1 MRLHFLLL
9 LLLPTLAFSQNLKTR
24 FEKTGGKETATYA
37 ECIAFYKQV
46 DQLSDL
52 VQMKSYGTTDAGFP
66 LHLVLVSADKDFNIA
81 SLKRKARRFIFIN
94 NGIHPGEP
102 DGIDASMQ
110 LVRDIAE
117 KRKTL
122 PQNVVLAIIPVYN
135 VGGMLNRSSNYRVDQ
150 DGPAE
155 FGFRG
160 NAQNYDLNRDF
171 IKVDS
176 RNAQTFTQIFHLL
189 DPDVFVD
196 NHVSNGADYQHVMTL
211 IASQHNRLG
220 GEMGKFMNGTFEPA
234 LYSLMKQK
242 GFDLVPYVNHF
253 GETPEK
259 GWSEFWD
266 SPRYSSGYASLF
278 NTFAFVPETHMLKPY
293 PQRVQAT
300 YALMESFIDFTSKN
314 STQIGNLRAEQKK
327 AQLAQNHFPIAW
339 KLDRSQSKQITY
351 KGFASGKKES
361 EVSRLPRL
369 YYDRSKP
376 YEVQVPFYNFY
387 RDTLSVQKPVAYI
400 IPQGWWK
407 VIERLQWN
415 GVQMRRLQSDT
426 SIEVESYRI
435 EKYNSSARPFEG
447 HHVNSGVEVSKSI
460 KKVSFRKGDY
470 FITTAQPAAR
480 FLTEVL
486 EPQAEDS
493 YFAWNF
499 FDPILGQKE
508 GFSDYVFEETAAQFL
523 KENSEVKRKLD
534 ERRAAD
540 PEFAK
545 SARAQLNFV
554 FQNSPYYEPAHMQ
567 YPVYRLVKN

>member
-1 MRLHFLLL
+1 MKKLLIFLLL
-9 LLLPTLAFSQNLKTR
+9 PCLTYGQTLKTR
-24 FEKTGGKETATYA
+24 FEKTSGQETATYA

-46 DQLSDL
+46 DQRSDL
-52 VQMKSYGTTDAGFP
+52 VQMKEYGNTDAGYP
-66 LHLVLVSADKDFNIA
+66 LHLVLISADKDFNIA
-81 SLKRKARRFIFIN
+81 SLKRKGRRFIFIN

-102 DGIDASMQ
+102 DGIDVSMQ

-135 VGGMLNRSSNYRVDQ
+135 VGGMLNRSANYRVDQ

-176 RNAQTFTQIFHLL
+176 RNAKTFTEIFHLL

-220 GEMGKFMNGTFEPA
+220 GEMGRFMNQTFEPA

-300 YALMESFIDFTSKN
+300 YALMESFIEFTAKN
-314 STQIGNLRAEQKK
+314 STQIGNLRAQQKK
-327 AQLAQNHFPIAW
+327 AQMAQKDFPIAW

-351 KGFASGKKES
+351 KGFASGRKES
-361 EVSRLPRL
+361 EVSGLPRL
-369 YYDRSKP
+369 YYDRTKP
-376 YEVQVPFYNFY
+376 FEVQVPFYNFY

-407 VIERLQWN
+407 VIDRLQWN
-415 GVQMRRLQSDT
+415 GVRLRRLQNDT
-426 SIEVESYRI
+426 TIEVESYRI
-435 EKYNSSARPFEG
+435 EKYNSSPRPFEG
-447 HHVNSGVEVSKSI
+447 HHVNSGVQVSTTV
-460 KKVSFRKGDY
+460 KKVSFRAGDY
-470 FITTAQPAAR
+470 YIPMNQPAAR

-486 EPQAEDS
+486 EPHAEDS

-508 GFSDYVFEETAAQFL
+508 GFSDYVFEETAAKFL
-523 KENSEVKRKLD
+523 KENADVRKKLE

-545 SARAQLNFV
+545 SARAQLNLV
-554 FQNSPYYEPAHMQ
+554 FQNSPYYEPTHMQ
-567 YPVYRLVKN
+567 YPVYRLMK

>member
-1 MRLHFLLL
+1 MKKLFFFLLL
-9 LLLPTLAFSQNLKTR
+9 PCLTYGQSLKTR
-24 FEKTGGKETATYA
+24 FEKTSGQETATYT
-37 ECIAFYKQV
+37 ETIAFFKQV
-46 DQLSDL
+46 DQKSDL
-52 VQMKSYGTTDAGFP
+52 VQMKEYGNTDAGYP
-66 LHLVLVSADKDFNIA
+66 LHLVLVSADKDFDIA
-81 SLKRKARRFIFIN
+81 SLKRKNRRLIFIN

-135 VGGMLNRSSNYRVDQ
+135 VGGMLNRSANYRVDQ

-171 IKVDS
+171 IKVDT
-176 RNAQTFTQIFHLL
+176 RNAKTFTQIFHLL

-220 GEMGKFMNGTFEPA
+220 GEMGKFMNQTFEPA

-314 STQIGNLRAEQKK
+314 STQIGTLREQHK
-327 AQLAQNHFPIAW
+327 AAQMAQKDFPIAW
-339 KLDRSQSKQITY
+339 KLDRSQSKQISY
-351 KGFASGKKES
+351 KGYASGRKQS
-361 EVSRLPRL
+361 EVSGLPRL
-369 YYDRSKP
+369 YYDRAKP
-376 YEVQVPFYNFY
+376 FEVQVPFYNFY

-407 VIERLQWN
+407 VIERLNWN
-415 GVQMRRLQSDT
+415 GVRLRQLPNDT
-426 SIEVESYRI
+426 TIEVESYRI
-435 EKYNSSARPFEG
+435 EKYNSSPRPFEG
-447 HHVNSGVEVSKSI
+447 HHVNSGVLVSVSN
-460 KKVSFRKGDY
+460 KKVSFRAGDY
-470 FITTAQPAAR
+470 YIPMDQPAAR
-480 FLTEVL
+480 FITEVL

-523 KENSEVKRKLD
+523 KEAPEVKRKLE

-567 YPVYRLVKN
+567 YPVYRLMK

>member
-1 MRLHFLLL
+1 MKKLFFF
-9 LLLPTLAFSQNLKTR
+9 LLLPTLTFGQTLKTR
-24 FEKTGGKETATYA
+24 FETTAGKETATYA
-37 ECIAFYKQV
+37 ECIDFYKKL
-46 DQLSDL
+46 DGRSDL
-52 VQMKSYGTTDAGFP
+52 VQMKTYGTTDAGFP
-66 LHLVLVSADKDFNIA
+66 LHLVLVSADRDFDIA
-81 SLKRKARRFIFIN
+81 SLKGKKKNIILVN

-110 LVRDIAE
+110 LVRDVVE
-117 KRKTL
+117 KRFTL
-122 PQNVVLAIIPVYN
+122 PNNVVLAIIPVYN
-135 VGGMLNRSSNYRVDQ
+135 IGGMLNRSANYRVDQ
-150 DGPAE
+150 NGPAE

-171 IKVDS
+171 IKTDS
-176 RNAQTFTQIFHLL
+176 RNARTFAQIFHLL

-220 GEMGKFMNGTFEPA
+220 GAMGQFMNQQFEPA
-234 LYSLMKQK
+234 LYTQMQQK

-266 SPRYSSGYASLF
+266 SPRYSSGFASLF

-300 YALMESFIDFTSKN
+300 YALMESFIHFTAEN
-314 STQIGNLRAEQKK
+314 SAQITALRAQQKAAQK
-327 AQLAQNHFPIAW
+327 AQTHFPIAW
-339 KLDRSQSKQITY
+339 KLDRSQSKEITY
-351 KGFASGKKES
+351 KGFQSGKKMS
-361 EVSRLPRL
+361 EVSGLPRL
-369 YYDRSKP
+369 YYDRTKP
-376 YEVQVPFYNFY
+376 LEAKVPFYNQY
-387 RDTLSVQKPVAYI
+387 KDTLSVQKPLAYL
-400 IPQGWWK
+400 IPQGWWP

-415 GVQMRRLQSDT
+415 GVQMQRLQKDST
-426 SIEVESYRI
+426 IEVETYKI
-435 EKYNSSARPFEG
+435 EKYNSSPRPFEG
-447 HHVNSGVEVSKSI
+447 HHVNSGVQVSKTTT
-460 KKVSFRKGDY
+460 KVQFRKGDY
-470 FITTAQPAAR
+470 YIPMNQPAAR
-480 FLTEVL
+480 FLVEVL

-523 KENSEVKRKLD
+523 KQNPEVRKKLE
-534 ERRAAD
+534 ERRAVD

-545 SARAQLNFV
+545 SARAQLAFV
-554 FQNSPYYEPAHMQ
+554 YQASPYYEPAHNQ
-567 YPVYRLVKN
+567 YPVYRLMK